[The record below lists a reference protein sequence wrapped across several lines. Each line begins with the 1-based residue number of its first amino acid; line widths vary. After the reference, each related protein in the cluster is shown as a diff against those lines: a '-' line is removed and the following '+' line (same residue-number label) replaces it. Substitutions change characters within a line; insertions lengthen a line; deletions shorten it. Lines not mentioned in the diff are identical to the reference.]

1 MTRNQTFLLLV
12 LTLIYLSVE
21 LAFNA
26 RLLDVV
32 GGAPTADEVDSIEVF
47 GRLISGAAVALVLL
61 QFLMSFRQKSKN
73 KMPSWLGVF
82 FLCVVAIVLVFVSLK
97 VLVDSLVESSSGA
110 FRKDSVSL
118 VLIQQALVRGGVKL
132 DGLIEDPTLFSKPEG
147 KAFLALFPMMAISL
161 DRLDERIHDAKLKML
176 KQHLASEIG
185 GTQRYYDTTYIEAIK
200 AAQAEWDKYRGIPVI
215 GDVDA
220 TIESQHNKAWAKYL
234 SDLGRHGWTPSTVP
248 NAYRNRVINKVRSQT
263 PVPKNWDL
271 TDESAFHDA
280 VASKVRKKVSV
291 MGVTINGRRIPPGL
305 DWDSFLAHPSI
316 QENLRSQLGLP
327 KDVKLKSVY
336 TAETFEAEIFERML
350 SDNANRQLVV
360 YESPSETFEDGESN
374 SSIGKES
381 ARAVI
386 VPPIALFF
394 SLLGAIGHMAKF
406 AYLIAHLTPSIQ
418 KHVKPLW
425 LVPMGVLITITFI
438 LLLINNPV
446 TNSRIYKYMGEQV
459 LASAPDGNAHKLKAY
474 FLIAALHNVS
484 VGQGYGYSINET
496 IRVKVLR
503 DFSFGYQSESLK

>member
-1 MTRNQTFLLLV
+1 MTRNQTFLLLL

-32 GGAPTADEVDSIEVF
+32 GGAPTVDEVDSIEVF
-47 GRLISGAAVALVLL
+47 GRLISGVAVALVLL

-82 FLCVVAIVLVFVSLK
+82 FLCVLTIALVFVSLK

-118 VLIQQALVRGGVKL
+118 VLIQQALVHGDVKL
-132 DGLIEDPTLFSKPEG
+132 DGLIEDSKLFSKPEG
-147 KAFLALFPMMAISL
+147 RAFLALFPIMAISL

-176 KQHLASEIG
+176 KQHLAREIG
-185 GTQRYYDTTYIEAIK
+185 GTQRYYETYTEAIK
-200 AAQAEWDKYRGIPVI
+200 AAQAEWVKYRGIPVI

-234 SDLGRHGWTPSTVP
+234 SDLRRYDWTPSTVP

-316 QENLRSQLGLP
+316 QEKLRSQLRLP
-327 KDVKLKSVY
+327 KDVKVKSVY

-350 SDNANRQLVV
+350 SYNANRELVV
-360 YESPSETFEDGESN
+360 YESPSETFEDGGSN
-374 SSIGKES
+374 TSIGKES

-406 AYLIAHLTPSIQ
+406 AYLIAHLTPPIQ
-418 KHVKPLW
+418 KHVKHLW
-425 LVPMGVLITITFI
+425 LVPMGVLITITFV

-459 LASAPDGNAHKLKAY
+459 LASASDGNAHKLKAY
-474 FLIAALHNVS
+474 FLIGALHNVS

-503 DFSFGYQSESLK
+503 DFSFGYQPESLK